1 MMKNIKHYYLYFF
14 ALIFSVMLY
23 FAFSTLQYN
32 GAVLNQVEEGGTAAA
47 GFKVA
52 TYLLWFIVLVF
63 VLYANHLFVRRRSKE
78 IGMYQLI
85 GMTKALV
92 FRLLAFENA
101 ILFGSAVLLGVLG
114 GFLGSRVFALVL
126 LKVVG
131 VSSIV
136 GITFSVKALLN
147 TLLVFAILL
156 VIILCQLFIFIQR
169 QTLIQMFHSGNV
181 ADETI
186 RKFNVWHML
195 LGLIGLGCIIYGY
208 YTSQTMFEGP
218 GSELVRRMTMV
229 LFITI
234 FGTLLVFRY
243 SVALIIN
250 IWRTKKNGHVSSGDV
265 IAFLP
270 IMHRMKSNAKSLTLI
285 AVLTAVSLGIN
296 TLAYISYYSIEKEV
310 INSFPSD
317 FTVVNNKADEFE
329 ALMKEEGLSYSREDY
344 EYIQMLFDFPALL
357 ENREDVN
364 TAGYYIT
371 HFGPVLPASKF
382 DLKLSNNDAIIY
394 GINGYSTNLIKMK
407 DGGAM
412 KLEISET
419 DSVTLNVLELKQESL
434 LRKYGTTETIPTI
447 VVSDELF
454 TSLFKNKEAI
464 KHVETHFNL
473 KNKNDELTARTFYEH
488 SKANAFSQF
497 TEESFDVPSQ
507 QQYLEDMKKSL
518 GLIIFVTGFLG
529 LAFLIASGSI
539 LYFKQMSE
547 AEQEKG
553 SYTILRKIGY
563 SERDLLKGVFKK
575 QLFNFGVIII
585 VGLFHSYFAVKS
597 GWWFFGTEFGVP
609 MITMMILYVVI
620 YIIFALLT
628 ILYYKKI
635 IKEAL

>member
-1 MMKNIKHYYLYFF
+1 
-14 ALIFSVMLY
+14 MLY

-32 GAVLNQVEEGGTAAA
+32 GQVLNQVEEGGTTAA

-85 GMTKALV
+85 GMTKGLV

-126 LKVVG
+126 LKIVG
-131 VSSIV
+131 VSSVV

-156 VIILCQLFIFIQR
+156 VIILCQLFVFIQR
-169 QTLIQMFHSGNV
+169 QTLIQMFQAGNV

-218 GSELVRRMTMV
+218 GEALVRRMATV

-234 FGTLLVFRY
+234 FGTFLIFRY

-265 IAFLP
+265 VALLP

-296 TLAYISYYSIEKEV
+296 TLTYISYYSIKQATE
-310 INSFPSD
+310 NDLPAD
-317 FTVVNNKADEFE
+317 FIVVNEKADAFE
-329 ALMKEEGLSYSREDY
+329 
-344 EYIQMLFDFPALL
+344 QMLKDEQISYTRKDFDFIDMTIDFPALL
-357 ENREDVN
+357 VNREDEN
-364 TAGYYIT
+364 SAGYYINST
-371 HFGPVLPASKF
+371 ASIVRAS
-382 DLKLSNNDAIIY
+382 DVGLKLNGNEAVIY
-394 GINGYSTNLIKMK
+394 GYNGYSS
-407 DGGAM
+407 
-412 KLEISET
+412 KLVKTKKSGEMTIDYFGKT
-419 DSVTLNVLELKQESL
+419 VVNVLEIKEESVL
-434 LRKYGTTETIPTI
+434 NTYNNMATFLTV
-447 VVSDELF
+447 VVSDEQF
-454 TSLFKNKEAI
+454 EKFKANEGTGI
-464 KHVETHFNL
+464 QGTEVQFNL
-473 KNKNDELTARTFYEH
+473 RGQGDELAARALYEK
-488 SKANAFSQF
+488 SGANVIIDFGENEGDYVFQTQA
-497 TEESFDVPSQ
+497 
-507 QQYLEDMKKSL
+507 QYFEDMKKSL
-518 GLIIFVTGFLG
+518 GLTIFVTGFLG

-563 SERDLLKGVFKK
+563 SERDLLKGVYKK

-609 MITMMILYVVI
+609 MISMMILYVAI
-620 YIIFALLT
+620 YIVFALLT
-628 ILYYKKI
+628 IQYYKKI
-635 IKEAL
+635 IKMAL

>member
-1 MMKNIKHYYLYFF
+1 
-14 ALIFSVMLY
+14 MLY

-32 GAVLNQVEEGGTAAA
+32 GQVLNQVEEGGTAAA

-63 VLYANHLFVRRRSKE
+63 VLYANHLFVRRRNKE

-85 GMTKALV
+85 GMTRGLV

-126 LKVVG
+126 LKFVG

-156 VIILCQLFIFIQR
+156 VVILCQLFIFIQR
-169 QTLIQMFHSGNV
+169 QTLIQMFQAGNV

-218 GSELVRRMTMV
+218 GNELVRRMATV
-229 LFITI
+229 LFVTI
-234 FGTLLVFRY
+234 FGTFLIFRY

-265 IAFLP
+265 IALLP

-296 TLAYISYYSIEKEV
+296 TLAYIAYYSIEKEV
-310 INSFPSD
+310 RNNFPSD
-317 FTVVNNKADEFE
+317 FIVVNDKADEFE
-329 ALMKEEGLSYSREDY
+329 ALMKEEGIDYTRKNY
-344 EYIQMLFDFPALL
+344 EYIEMSFDFPALL
-357 ENREDVN
+357 ENRDDQN
-364 TAGYYIT
+364 TAGYYIS
-371 HFGPVLPASKF
+371 HFGPVISAS
-382 DLKLSNNDAIIY
+382 DLNIKLSNNDAIIY
-394 GINGYSTNLIKMK
+394 GINGYSTKLIKIK
-407 DGGAM
+407 DSGTM
-412 KLEISET
+412 KLEPNDAEA
-419 DSVTLNVLELKQESL
+419 VLLNVVEVKEESL
-434 LRKYGTTETIPTI
+434 LRKYGTAQTEPII
-447 VVSDELF
+447 VISDELF
-454 TSLFKNKEAI
+454 KALFKNSSNGTKF
-464 KHVETHFNL
+464 ETHFNL
-473 KNKNDELTARTFYEH
+473 KNMKDELIARKFYEQT
-488 SKANAFSQF
+488 KANGFSNYG
-497 TEESFDVPSQ
+497 EDESFDVPSK
-507 QQYLEDMKKSL
+507 QQYFEETKKSL

-563 SERDLLKGVFKK
+563 SERDLLKGVYKK

-597 GWWFFGTEFGVP
+597 GWWFFGTEFGIP
-609 MITMMILYVVI
+609 MMTMMILYVVI
-620 YIIFALLT
+620 YVIFALLT
-628 ILYYKKI
+628 IQYYKKI
-635 IKEAL
+635 IKMAL